1 MTVEMVRWELDD
13 IEGCSRQDQRAQG
26 TVAEQAALCCLPW
39 PGLRGETSSSCPSSI
54 YGIKESRGLGA
65 AAVLMMRK
73 KQGRTIISG
82 HLQ

>member
-13 IEGCSRQDQRAQG
+13 IEGCSRQEQRAQG
-26 TVAEQAALCCLPW
+26 TVAEQAALCCLPG

>member
-39 PGLRGETSSSCPSSI
+39 PGLRGDGEI
-54 YGIKESRGLGA
+54 II
-65 AAVLMMRK
+65 M
-73 KQGRTIISG
+73 TIIISIQIK
-82 HLQ
+82 HLIFIKLVFV